1 MAFDCHV
8 SYASW
13 RAGLKRKS
21 CVVFCPKSTLLE
33 PQSVN
38 KQARI
43 ESDRI
48 EIEHFGLFTQT
59 FLIGRNFC
67 ICLCYYHFS
76 DVIKNKSIQKISFFK
91 VYKPE
96 LKFFKKCEIDSI
108 NSFSFKK
115 IMKLIWFCKIYFN
128 IEFFTRNQIVFIYA
142 SNLICHYFPCAKLKQ
157 LNCYSEN

>member
-1 MAFDCHV
+1 MYCNINLILKYIVCKKMTFDCHV
-8 SYASW
+8 SLQLEGRSKEKIL
-13 RAGLKRKS
+13 RS
-21 CVVFCPKSTLLE
+21 FCPKSTLLE

-67 ICLCYYHFS
+67 IRLCYYHFS
-76 DVIKNKSIQKISFFK
+76 DVIKNKSIQEISFFK
-91 VYKPE
+91 GYKPE
-96 LKFFKKCEIDSI
+96 LKILKKCEIDSI

-115 IMKLIWFCKIYFN
+115 DYEIDL
-128 IEFFTRNQIVFIYA
+128 V
-142 SNLICHYFPCAKLKQ
+142 L
-157 LNCYSEN
+157 